1 MELSTYAVQYMLGE
15 IKKFFRDDRIIKVS
29 RNTKDL
35 SIKIVEL
42 INEKTENIDICID
55 IDEQERLVNKIT
67 ILELIETLCIRDKN
81 IIDLRYF
88 KEKTQIQVA
97 KIMGI
102 SQVQVSRLEKK
113 ILEELKVKLI

>member
-1 MELSTYAVQYMLGE
+1 MLGE

>member
-1 MELSTYAVQYMLGE
+1 VELSTYAVQYMLGE